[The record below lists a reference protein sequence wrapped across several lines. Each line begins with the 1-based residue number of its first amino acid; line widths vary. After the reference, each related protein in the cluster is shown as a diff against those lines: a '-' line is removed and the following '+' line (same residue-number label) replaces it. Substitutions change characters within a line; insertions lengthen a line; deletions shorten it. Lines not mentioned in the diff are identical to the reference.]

1 MNHDTVSICG
11 LELFAY
17 HGVNQEEKENGQRF
31 VLDIHMTT
39 DVSEAAAT
47 DDLTKTVNYAAALK
61 LARSTFLADKY
72 DLIETAASRVAEALL
87 ATFARIASIAVTVKK
102 PDAPMKATFDYV
114 AVTVR
119 RERNS

>member
-17 HGVNQEEKENGQRF
+17 HGVNPEEKEKGQRF
-31 VLDIHMTT
+31 VLDIHMDT
-39 DVSEAAAT
+39 DVSEAAST

-61 LARSTFLADKY
+61 LARSVFLADKY

-87 ATFARIASIAVTVKK
+87 SGFDRISALSVTVKK
-102 PDAPMKATFDYV
+102 PDAPMKADFDYV

-119 RERNS
+119 RERAI

>member
-1 MNHDTVSICG
+1 MDQDTISICG

-31 VLDIHMTT
+31 ILDIHMNTN
-39 DVSEAAAT
+39 VSEAAAG

-61 LARSTFLADKY
+61 LARSVFLTDKH
-72 DLIETAASRVAEALL
+72 DLIETAACRVAEALL
-87 ATFARIASIAVTVKK
+87 ASFDRIVSIAVTVKK
-102 PDAPMKATFDYV
+102 PDAPMKAAFDCV

-119 RERNS
+119 RQRTV